1 MTFHSI
7 FSRSHRCFF
16 RFWRDATEP
25 VWDLMAIGWA
35 SLTLILG
42 NSLKLGMDVPALGLW
57 LPVWSTPSR
66 WCHVVSRRADNYV
79 GMTFKWKCLALS
91 ETASE
96 IVPLISIDI
105 WKHQLIPN
113 LLMFMPLRGSEKH
126 ASRCIISAEILAQFS
141 KDPRCFSRIYP
152 PQELEKSWDFTSM

>member
-7 FSRSHRCFF
+7 FSRKKHRCFF

-25 VWDLMAIGWA
+25 VWDLMAMGWA

-96 IVPLISIDI
+96 IVPLISENTS
-105 WKHQLIPN
+105 WYLIYWCLCHWEGLKN
-113 LLMFMPLRGSEKH
+113 M
-126 ASRCIISAEILAQFS
+126 LAGVLFQPRFLHS
-141 KDPRCFSRIYP
+141 FKDPRCFSRIYP
-152 PQELEKSWDFTSM
+152 PQELEKSWDFTRRIM